1 MLLNPRKLKGIQF
14 GFYTQ
19 EQILS
24 LSNVEIKNM
33 LAFDELKNPIAN
45 GLYDPRMG
53 VGPYDRFGK
62 CPTCNKNEKS
72 CQGHFGHIRLI
83 LPIYNLFLMRSLE
96 KLLRIKCFSC
106 HRILLN
112 QMKMKEFGDLFRLL
126 QYGKIPEF
134 VKLEELCQLRMVGA
148 SSKKTKKKD
157 SFHSQ
162 TTEDQTRRSERSRD
176 KSESRTQEGDS
187 QKIEEETQ
195 GKEKFKTNLK

>member
-1 MLLNPRKLKGIQF
+1 
-14 GFYTQ
+14 
-19 EQILS
+19 
-24 LSNVEIKNM
+24 M

-62 CPTCNKNEKS
+62 CPTCNKNEKT

-112 QMKMKEFGDLFRLL
+112 QMKVKEFGNLFRLL
-126 QYGKIPEF
+126 QFGKIPEF
-134 VKLEELCQLRMVGA
+134 VKLEELCQLRMVGS
-148 SSKKTKKKD
+148 SSKKTKKTNLKKKKD

-162 TTEDQTRRSERSRD
+162 ITEDQTRRSERSRD
-176 KSESRTQEGDS
+176 KSESRINDEES
-187 QKIEEETQ
+187 EKLEEEDSI
-195 GKEKFKTNLK
+195 GMCYSV

>member
-1 MLLNPRKLKGIQF
+1 M
-14 GFYTQ
+14 
-19 EQILS
+19 
-24 LSNVEIKNM
+24 
-33 LAFDELKNPIAN
+33 
-45 GLYDPRMG
+45 
-53 VGPYDRFGK
+53 GPYDRFGK

-176 KSESRTQEGDS
+176 KSEFRTQEGDS

-195 GKEKFKTNLK
+195 GKEKFKTKLK

>member
-1 MLLNPRKLKGIQF
+1 MLLNQRKLKGIQF

-24 LSNVEIKNM
+24 LSVVEIKNM

-45 GLYDPRMG
+45 GLYDPKMG

-62 CPTCNKNEKS
+62 CPTCHKNERT

-83 LPIYNLFLMRSLE
+83 LPIYNLFLMRALE

-112 QMKMKEFGDLFRLL
+112 QMKMKEFKDLFRLL
-126 QYGKIPEF
+126 QLGKIPEF
-134 VKLEELCQLRMVGA
+134 VQLEELCQLRMVGA
-148 SSKKTKKKD
+148 SSKKAKKAASRKKKD
-157 SFHSQ
+157 SFHSMG
-162 TTEDQTRRSERSRD
+162 TEDQTRRSEKSRD
-176 KSESRTQEGDS
+176 KSEARGSELAEEQE
-187 QKIEEETQ
+187 E
-195 GKEKFKTNLK
+195 GKTGCKG